1 MADIEFSATKRKKPW
16 ALTVIGLLAAAGLI
30 AMPFLAGP
38 QDAAKMPDLL
48 RFIGHF
54 HPVLLHL
61 PIGIFSLIVFQELAG
76 IFNKRY
82 REQVVALSML
92 PLFLGA
98 TSAVVAVL
106 AGFALYHG
114 GEEYTGNAL
123 ADKHLWTGLAFAVV
137 AVITYV
143 LKSWTVALTSNPLG
157 YQLVLF
163 SSMAVMGFA
172 SHQGASMTHG
182 ETYLTEFAPD
192 PIRAALG
199 LKKKEVKKE
208 PVIPAAGVIAVSS
221 GAVEKHSADPSIY
234 VSVVAPIMEQRCVQC
249 HKESKSKGKFR
260 MDSYELLVKGGKN
273 GAGLIPGNAAE
284 SQILVRMQLPKDD
297 EEHMPPDG
305 KKSMEAHEV
314 AVIKWW
320 IENGADAKK
329 TLKDFT
335 IPAPIQ
341 EALTKMLPA
350 GSLPTASAE
359 VHDAAPTATIPVPTI
374 PVPDKTLQ
382 ASVAEILKVFPGA
395 ITFEYRGSN
404 QLTFTAASLRAGM
417 DDTAFKKLLPVISH
431 LTALDLSSTKIT
443 DETVAQLTPA
453 TDLRMIRLSETGITD
468 AAIETLLKLQALES
482 INLYGTKVTDA
493 GVAKLGGL
501 PGLKRLYLWQTSV
514 TPAAIKELKEKLPGC
529 EVISGVDSQ

>member
-1 MADIEFSATKRKKPW
+1 MVDIESTATRRRKPW
-16 ALTVIGLLAAAGLI
+16 AVTLFGLLAAGGLI

-38 QDAAKMPDLL
+38 QDAAKMPDLV
-48 RFIGHF
+48 RFVGHF

-61 PIGIFSLIVFQELAG
+61 PIGIFSLIVFQEFAG

-82 REQVVALSML
+82 REQVVATSML

-98 TSAVVAVL
+98 TSAIVAVL

-123 ADKHLWTGLAFAVV
+123 ADKHLWTGLAFAVA
-137 AVITYV
+137 AVITYI
-143 LKSWTVALTSNPLG
+143 LKSWAVAVTGNPLG
-157 YQLVLF
+157 YQLLLF

-182 ETYLTEFAPD
+182 ETYLTDFAPD

-199 LKKKEVKKE
+199 LKKKEIKKE
-208 PVIPAAGVIAVSS
+208 PVPPAADAIAVSG
-221 GAVEKHSADPSIY
+221 GAVEEHSDGQSVY
-234 VSVVAPIMEQRCVQC
+234 VGIVAPILEQRCVQC

-260 MDSYELLVKGGKN
+260 MDSYELLAKGGKN
-273 GAGLIPGNAAE
+273 GPGFKAGNAAD

-305 KKSMEAHEV
+305 KKSLEAHEI

-341 EALTKMLPA
+341 EALTKILPA
-350 GSLPTASAE
+350 GSVPTASAE
-359 VHDAAPTATIPVPTI
+359 AHAVAPPAATAAP
-374 PVPDKTLQ
+374 DKSLE
-382 ASVAEILKVFPGA
+382 SVVAEILKAYPGA
-395 ITFEYRGSN
+395 ITFEFRGSN
-404 QLTFTAASLRAGM
+404 QLTFTAASLRGAM
-417 DDTAFKKLLPVISH
+417 DDTAFKKLLPVLSQ
-431 LTALDLSSTKIT
+431 LTTLDLSNTKIT
-443 DETVAQLTPA
+443 DDTVAQLAPA
-453 TDLRMIRLSETGITD
+453 KDLRMIRLSETGITD
-468 AAIETLLKLQALES
+468 VAIETLVKLPALGS

-493 GVAKLGGL
+493 GVAKLAVL
-501 PGLKRLYLWQTSV
+501 TQLKRLYLWQTSV
-514 TPAAIKELKEKLPGC
+514 TPEAIKALKEKLPGC
-529 EVISGVDSQ
+529 EIISGIDSK